1 MRAKILFASL
11 LLAVCASHASADTVA
26 ATSLF
31 TGTITQAP
39 AGNVFGVKVGD
50 TVNGMILYPQN
61 PIFPQNP
68 VFIDNNVKVGLTIG
82 SITYTPVLASGTDSV
97 AFTDKMVTGIDWNY
111 PTDPIRPP
119 LSVSG
124 SQFFTTDCATDA
136 VCGTLDFS
144 NSQVTPT
151 PEPSTIIFLATGIL
165 CVLFWAKR
173 RSKAAATPLQS
184 STISP
189 RGPQVSCLE

>member
-1 MRAKILFASL
+1 MRAKILLASL
-11 LLAVCASHASADTVA
+11 LLAVCTSHASADTIA

-31 TGTITQAP
+31 SGTITQAP

-50 TVNGMILYPQN
+50 TVNGMILYPQG
-61 PIFPQNP
+61 PVFPQNP
-68 VFIDNNVKVGLTIG
+68 VFIDKNVKVGLTIG
-82 SITYTPVLASGTDSV
+82 SITYTPVLASGSDSV
-97 AFTDKMVTGIDWNY
+97 TFTDKTVTGIEWNY
-111 PTDPIRPP
+111 PSSPVRPP
-119 LSVSG
+119 LSLSG
-124 SQFFTTDCATDA
+124 NQFFTTDCAPGA

-184 STISP
+184 SA
-189 RGPQVSCLE
+189 V